1 MDTEQE
7 DQEGPIG
14 PRQVVRV
21 VGQANRAVRHMGVGQ
36 TTWTL
41 FLFFII
47 LFCVVG
53 FFLLRFYVIRVIL
66 LSDVL
71 ISYVGIFST
80 VK

>member
-1 MDTEQE
+1 MWLAK
-7 DQEGPIG
+7 PIEPYG
-14 PRQVVRV
+14 IWGLAKPL
-21 VGQANRAVRHMGVGQ
+21 GHC
-36 TTWTL
+36 
-41 FLFFII
+41 FFFFII

-80 VK
+80 VKMTSRLGTSS